1 MATITRSPG
10 MNTPNGLCPRHCAEE
25 GSFIGISGYRRAEH
39 RDLPYLEQLYL
50 PEANRLGRLPLLYR
64 CNVNRPPLRPL
75 LGISSLRKIRSET
88 SCLSVVQY
96 NEEDDVVSGIC
107 LCNYPNVPSVP
118 PDDWLTWLKTTHR
131 FPKRI
136 LAATERNTMFVH
148 WLVWDENYSDHF
160 LKDLLAALFDI
171 TTYCQHVIL
180 VIPPRVAPA
189 DVFEREMT
197 RIPAEGVQDIEA
209 AQSLYLSDRSQF
221 RQKLK
226 IRRIVEEDNDD
237 VIPIIDGETTRLRE
251 LYGEYYI
258 SEMIRYPDG
267 CRQLIIGEDID
278 GSAAGAMCLN
288 STIDIDLLNENF
300 ELTAYHGLRKPHEN
314 DEEPSDVAKS
324 TSELLQFVFSQM
336 SCEHT
341 ARSSGRSSNDNSFHE
356 RQATEATD
364 DKRCSEETGWCIF
377 VTRLN
382 DQNESGEDPPANARL
397 GTIVSSNV
405 PTKREVSFQQD
416 VEVDND
422 DNPTLR
428 DVRTNVP
435 DSTESIDPMASA
447 QSPESEELC
456 KSRSDQIARPDV
468 PSTDVGDLPSILN
481 DVDVQ
486 FHSKMQA
493 SILAEAMLELSR
505 KRNAP
510 LLAVQVDETVQSRLI
525 HDLLPPPTYHGEKN
539 AFILEIFAMRDGMR
553 PHWSFDFLEAAF
565 DSFPDL
571 DYCVVLLPST
581 RPPQKYLQHFMN
593 ERHAN
598 ISCEQRVPFRCNKD
612 FPMILYVLH
621 RAVLFGEIKC
631 RRAEVRDRNTV
642 QGLLAAMPT
651 KHETLADFDLAMDPL
666 QLDLDCFVFECND
679 TMLGLAILRLLFYIK
694 AQSIPKLSYNVSI
707 YSGAELEN
715 STTRI
720 IVANFRFHST
730 HHFVLS
736 HIHKHSVEKQVDF
749 VRSRYHVE
757 DYVSMQSIHQDDY
770 GRLLHFVLTPIF
782 FAYHRFFFRE
792 IARLSGLTVI
802 FYRLQHEDESAL
814 TRKRPLASCLS
825 DMIPV
830 NPRKQAGYRFPVIS
844 EKINMTEV
852 GTKDDD
858 MFSLFMTSP
867 RLAMM
872 PRVMIDLRIVIV
884 GASNCGVAL
893 AEYLALR
900 SMCRY
905 TNLTLISPHGLPF
918 DKERSPVETSL
929 LPFRGT
935 FCPEYRRCVAVRT
948 WVNIVYGT
956 MTAINRYPCSVTQ
969 AEIFLCADILKEQT
983 APLAL
988 IIFYSDFLL
997 RYMHN
1002 RVLSRTRKEKYVT
1015 VMNQG
1020 NLAYDY
1026 LVLTCGL
1033 QYQRPTLQG
1042 ETKAR
1047 KRGRA
1052 YIAMPLEDYSAI
1064 LPNDVIQILGAIL
1077 LYGRNIDCYCALRG
1091 LIEFGVNPRWITL
1104 IEPSLNS
1111 DETDDDVFYCDREV
1125 RPGRHKCPE
1134 DIRKVDEAVTNAVLQ
1149 NGVRVLS
1156 GWCMIDWSLTRR
1168 IDGQIAIENITIEK
1182 KGETRTL
1189 LCDILLNFH
1198 EKTINL
1204 NAFFA
1209 FCRAGL
1215 VFNGSLIIDL
1225 ECRTNDPFIFAAG
1238 TMTKYSRRFRAESSQ
1253 HIYFSSIE
1261 VGQRVSE
1268 IDSCAFLAEILQREI
1283 NVQRNDEEISQLW
1296 EKQKAR
1302 PTVPV
1307 FRAPVVIACILPG
1320 DYHYLHVRKPGKET
1334 LAINRKPSVI
1344 LLNYIFKFIYYSNYL
1359 ITQNMKYKFGDS
1371 ITPARNLLSFLDIQG
1386 EVFITGSCTSKIGY
1400 FRIRLNPYDSVDT
1413 VTCLRRKTFEVQDM
1427 IALYGKHEIM
1437 LNELKFRFK
1446 NSSVSDLYAYFREPW
1461 ATAIFH
1467 DRFEC
1472 LRAENRVVLLSR
1484 THAHTDSMVDDCVSA
1499 LIKSKW
1505 QEISKQDRR
1514 YIESRYAG
1522 SIYYRKL
1529 ENNLVSF
1536 LEFYESDLPMYC
1548 TPCKQRRMYM
1558 DVEDSPLYFEQ

>member
-1 MATITRSPG
+1 
-10 MNTPNGLCPRHCAEE
+10 
-25 GSFIGISGYRRAEH
+25 
-39 RDLPYLEQLYL
+39 
-50 PEANRLGRLPLLYR
+50 
-64 CNVNRPPLRPL
+64 
-75 LGISSLRKIRSET
+75 
-88 SCLSVVQY
+88 
-96 NEEDDVVSGIC
+96 
-107 LCNYPNVPSVP
+107 
-118 PDDWLTWLKTTHR
+118 
-131 FPKRI
+131 
-136 LAATERNTMFVH
+136 
-148 WLVWDENYSDHF
+148 
-160 LKDLLAALFDI
+160 
-171 TTYCQHVIL
+171 
-180 VIPPRVAPA
+180 
-189 DVFEREMT
+189 
-197 RIPAEGVQDIEA
+197 
-209 AQSLYLSDRSQF
+209 
-221 RQKLK
+221 
-226 IRRIVEEDNDD
+226 
-237 VIPIIDGETTRLRE
+237 
-251 LYGEYYI
+251 
-258 SEMIRYPDG
+258 MIRYPDG

-364 DKRCSEETGWCIF
+364 DKRCSEET
-377 VTRLN
+377 
-382 DQNESGEDPPANARL
+382 
-397 GTIVSSNV
+397 
-405 PTKREVSFQQD
+405 
-416 VEVDND
+416 
-422 DNPTLR
+422 
-428 DVRTNVP
+428 
-435 DSTESIDPMASA
+435 
-447 QSPESEELC
+447 EELC

-581 RPPQKYLQHFMN
+581 RPPQKYLQHFM
-593 ERHAN
+593 
-598 ISCEQRVPFRCNKD
+598 RVPFRCNKD

-679 TMLGLAILRLLFYIK
+679 TMLGLAIL
-694 AQSIPKLSYNVSI
+694 
-707 YSGAELEN
+707 
-715 STTRI
+715 
-720 IVANFRFHST
+720 
-730 HHFVLS
+730 
-736 HIHKHSVEKQVDF
+736 
-749 VRSRYHVE
+749 SRYHVE

-956 MTAINRYPCSVTQ
+956 MTAINR
-969 AEIFLCADILKEQT
+969 
-983 APLAL
+983 
-988 IIFYSDFLL
+988 
-997 RYMHN
+997 
-1002 RVLSRTRKEKYVT
+1002 KEKYVT

-1047 KRGRA
+1047 KRGEEVTVGSTTELPWNCLTINDDTEASVCLRK
-1052 YIAMPLEDYSAI
+1052 IRWLTED
-1064 LPNDVIQILGAIL
+1064 LQEERAIL

-1111 DETDDDVFYCDREV
+1111 DETDDDVFYCDRE
-1125 RPGRHKCPE
+1125 
-1134 DIRKVDEAVTNAVLQ
+1134 VDEAVTNAVLQ

-1261 VGQRVSE
+1261 VGQR
-1268 IDSCAFLAEILQREI
+1268 
-1283 NVQRNDEEISQLW
+1283 
-1296 EKQKAR
+1296 
-1302 PTVPV
+1302 
-1307 FRAPVVIACILPG
+1307 
-1320 DYHYLHVRKPGKET
+1320 
-1334 LAINRKPSVI
+1334 
-1344 LLNYIFKFIYYSNYL
+1344 
-1359 ITQNMKYKFGDS
+1359 
-1371 ITPARNLLSFLDIQG
+1371 
-1386 EVFITGSCTSKIGY
+1386 
-1400 FRIRLNPYDSVDT
+1400 
-1413 VTCLRRKTFEVQDM
+1413 TFEVQDM